1 MMPTVPKINQEFQV
15 RLAKKTRK
23 LQYGNN
29 DKISLENTQQ
39 TIKKDPMRI
48 IDNNINKDGKVKIR
62 DNKRYA
68 FGFFKVLRIILS
80 IVFPSICLSKLTDDK
95 HEIII
100 KTLSITIYIITIA
113 FSIVLTF
120 FCKTLLTIESS
131 MIAIN
136 PNKFN
141 ENDHPPI
148 ETLDKRIEG
157 QGPQTK
163 ISIEQLISVQNASR
177 KKAFSI

>member
-1 MMPTVPKINQEFQV
+1 MMPTVPKINQELQV

-62 DNKRYA
+62 NNKRYA

-80 IVFPSICLSKLTDDK
+80 VVFPSICLSKLTDDK

-100 KTLSITIYIITIA
+100 KTLSIIIYIITIA
-113 FSIVLTF
+113 FSIVLAF
-120 FCKTLLTIESS
+120 FCKTLLTLESTMS
-131 MIAIN
+131 IN
-136 PNKFN
+136 LDKRI

-148 ETLDKRIEG
+148 ETLDKCLEG

-163 ISIEQLISVQNASR
+163 ISIEQLISVHNASR